1 MCSGL
6 KLVAR
11 LPWPTDRE
19 SLLFWI
25 DFKHRSETLSDRR
38 SFLMVAIPLVYTE
51 LGKIGFK
58 YFSVYKQNEW
68 QKLSDFSGTFLK

>member
-25 DFKHRSETLSDRR
+25 DSGRR
-38 SFLMVAIPLVYTE
+38 SFLMVAIPRVYTE

>member
-25 DFKHRSETLSDRR
+25 DSGRR

-51 LGKIGFK
+51 LGKIGLK

>member
-6 KLVAR
+6 KLVPR

-25 DFKHRSETLSDRR
+25 DSGRR

>member
-25 DFKHRSETLSDRR
+25 DSGRR

-51 LGKIGFK
+51 LGKIGLK

-68 QKLSDFSGTFLK
+68 QKLSDFSGTF